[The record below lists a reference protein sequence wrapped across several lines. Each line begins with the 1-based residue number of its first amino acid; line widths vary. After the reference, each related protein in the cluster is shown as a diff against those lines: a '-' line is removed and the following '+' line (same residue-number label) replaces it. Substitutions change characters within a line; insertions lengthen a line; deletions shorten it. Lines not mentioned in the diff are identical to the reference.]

1 MDEVMSDFVADGAAA
16 VRRNERSCNEP
27 NGRGDIVAQAN
38 AVPRRS
44 VRARRCRVDAEQQQV
59 ELPLEHVGPEP
70 TDVAQLCVAET
81 SEIDQKPTGAF
92 DQLSTK

>member
-1 MDEVMSDFVADGAAA
+1 MSDFIADGATA

-44 VRARRCRVDAEQQQV
+44 ARARRCVDAEQQQV
-59 ELPLEHVGPEP
+59 ELPLEHVEPEP

-81 SEIDQKPTGAF
+81 SEIDQKPTGAL